1 MGEKFWLHAFFAC
14 HYMQR
19 SAELSVLWAPEPVSR
34 VKGEES
40 LVPAGNL
47 KPLPLLAIAQLL
59 Y

>member
-1 MGEKFWLHAFFAC
+1 MAPCIFSLSLQMSGGI
-14 HYMQR
+14 
-19 SAELSVLWAPEPVSR
+19 SVLWAPEPNSR

-47 KPLPLLAIAQLL
+47 KSLSLLPIDEFL